1 MRCSS
6 CDSRSDSLPGSISL
20 RMTEMSVVSI
30 TRRMKSRQASTS
42 PTSMATVR
50 SMMTVSRKVTNST
63 ATSERGFFIRARNV
77 RHSLMLYD
85 TTTSTPARQA
95 IGIYCA
101 SGIRNRKI
109 SSSTTAWMTP
119 ATGVRPPL
127 LILVI
132 VRAMAPV
139 AGMPP
144 NRGVTTL
151 AIPWATSS
159 WLELCLSPVTPSATR
174 CRQQRF
180 DGAQYGDGDSCGQQ
194 SFHLP
199 MRGRG

>member
-1 MRCSS
+1 
-6 CDSRSDSLPGSISL
+6 
-20 RMTEMSVVSI
+20 
-30 TRRMKSRQASTS
+30 
-42 PTSMATVR
+42 MATVR

-101 SGIRNRKI
+101 SGIRKRKI

-159 WLELCLSPVTPSATR
+159 WLELCLSPVTPSATV
-174 CRQQRF
+174 
-180 DGAQYGDGDSCGQQ
+180 ADSSDSMAPSTAMVIAAG
-194 SFHLP
+194 SSPFIPSHERAGMTASGSWELIVNRSP
-199 MRGRG
+199 MVSTESIPA